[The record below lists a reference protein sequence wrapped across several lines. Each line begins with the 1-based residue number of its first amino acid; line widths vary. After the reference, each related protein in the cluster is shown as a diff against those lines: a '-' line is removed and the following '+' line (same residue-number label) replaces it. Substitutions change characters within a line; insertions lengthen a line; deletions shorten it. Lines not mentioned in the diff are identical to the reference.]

1 MSADTDEALPQ
12 LQRALLDRETL
23 DQLFFDLGAAT
34 ELREI
39 VLKGAST
46 LHADDMRKPT
56 LDDARHLLLSRQV
69 IGVQLRYRYG
79 GSEWW
84 DTLLHT
90 PEGVE
95 LVRIARPF

>member
-1 MSADTDEALPQ
+1 MSTDTEDALPQ
-12 LQRALLDRETL
+12 LQRALLDQETL
-23 DQLFFDLGAAT
+23 DQLFFDLGAAA

-46 LHADDMRKPT
+46 LRADDMSKPT
-56 LDDARHLLLSRQV
+56 LDDARRLLLSRQV
-69 IGVQLRYRYG
+69 VGLQLRYRYG

-84 DTLLHT
+84 DTLLPT